1 MRYLFLLLAFLGFAT
16 AGDLHGRSAAAG
28 PKGRAPQS
36 HSTTTSASQIAVISD
51 DGTATP
57 RR

>member
-1 MRYLFLLLAFLGFAT
+1 MRYLFLLLAFLGLAT
-16 AGDLHGRSAAAG
+16 AGDWHGRSAPAG

-36 HSTTTSASQIAVISD
+36 HSTTPSASQIAVITE
-51 DGTATP
+51 DGTPTP